1 MYMLNA
7 EYITGLIDGEGSFTV
22 YVYDGKNTNRKRRV
36 RVEPKFCVKFKE
48 EDKSILYD
56 LKKFFKCGNIYLQK
70 DNRLNHKNCYR
81 YEVSKRYDLL
91 NIIIPFFKKYPVKLK
106 SKQRDFII
114 FCKIMKEIEL
124 KKHLTSSGL
133 TKLYQLKQKMH

>member
-1 MYMLNA
+1 MFMLNA

-22 YVYDGKNTNRKRRV
+22 YVYNGKISERKRRV
-36 RVEPKFCVKFKE
+36 RIEPKFCIKFKE

-56 LKKFFKCGNIYLQK
+56 LKQFFKCGNIYLQK
-70 DNRLNHKNCYR
+70 DNRPNHKNCYR
-81 YEVSKRYDLL
+81 YEVSKRDDLL
-91 NIIIPFFKKYPVKLK
+91 NIIIPFFKKNPVKLR
-106 SKQRDFII
+106 SKKRDFII
-114 FCKIMKEIEL
+114 FCKIMKDIEL